1 MKPTEFIVE
10 NSVIAQEADDMHRD
24 HEVQMARSQ
33 LYSTAQAAIE
43 IHKLLKN
50 VTEME
55 GLEGW
60 VQTKIA
66 IASEYLE
73 SVRDYLKYEQVSQ
86 EPEMMPFAEAA
97 ADYALNEL
105 ISKNIKE
112 QDPVDLTNTP
122 YQQGKSIVQPS
133 QQDIKDRAAVGGAL
147 GAVDTLRQTSG
158 KDTYSSTDPKVSSM
172 VGNMRQDAQNL
183 DKKLAVAGVGR
194 SAPAAQPAA
203 VNPNKFAGVQDL
215 EEKTKNKLRETAT
228 GGGSSSGSIATSM
241 GGPTHKRSS
250 GVPKKLGNSHKPKRV
265 AVGKGVY

>member
-50 VTEME
+50 VSEME

-86 EPEMMPFAEAA
+86 EPEMMPFAEGA
-97 ADYALNEL
+97 ADYAL
-105 ISKNIKE
+105 KNLLL
-112 QDPVDLTNTP
+112 DNALSGTG
-122 YQQGKSIVQPS
+122 YQQGTSIVKANPNEI
-133 QQDIKDRAAVGGAL
+133 QQDIGTSHAIGGTL
-147 GAVDTLRQTSG
+147 KNIDTLRQGGPNTFV
-158 KDTYSSTDPKVSSM
+158 STDPAVH
-172 VGNMRQDAQNL
+172 NMIRGMKTAQTDVN
-183 DKKLAVAGVGR
+183 KKLAIAGVGQTPT
-194 SAPAAQPAA
+194 APQQPAA

-228 GGGSSSGSIATSM
+228 GGGSSSGGIATSM
-241 GGPTHKRSS
+241 AGSGHKKTA
-250 GVPKKLGNSHKPKRV
+250 GVPKKLGNAHKPKRV
-265 AVGKGVY
+265 EVGKGVY